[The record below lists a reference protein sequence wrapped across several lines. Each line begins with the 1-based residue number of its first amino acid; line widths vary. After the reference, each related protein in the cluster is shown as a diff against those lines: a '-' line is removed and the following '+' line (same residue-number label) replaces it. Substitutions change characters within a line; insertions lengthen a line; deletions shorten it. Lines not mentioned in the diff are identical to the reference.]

1 MKLIVGLGNPGRKYN
16 KTRHNIGFYIL
27 DNYLNKPKWSKK
39 FNSEYVEMVIN
50 TQKVIFVKPQTYM
63 NLSGNSVKMFVD
75 YYKISMDDILVI
87 HDDKDLDFGKNKIK
101 NNSSS
106 GGHNGIESIIKSLG
120 SKSFN
125 RLKIGVGAQYSI
137 STADFVLSN
146 FSKIE
151 RKHIKDNLN
160 SYYEMIEEFISK

>member
-1 MKLIVGLGNPGRKYN
+1 MKLIVGLGNPGRKYK
-16 KTRHNIGFYIL
+16 KTRHNIGFYLL

-39 FNSEYVEMVIN
+39 FNSEYVEMLIN
-50 TQKVIFVKPQTYM
+50 NKKVIFIKPQTYM

-75 YYKISMDDILVI
+75 YYKISLEDVLII
-87 HDDKDLDFGKNKIK
+87 QDDKDLEFGKTRIK
-101 NNSSS
+101 KDSSS

-120 SKSFN
+120 SQNFN

-151 RKHIKDNLN
+151 IKFIQDNIN
-160 SYYEMIEEFISK
+160 SYYEIIEEFISK